1 MLQYIFR
8 RYLSQ
13 IGARVMQKTNQTKHG
28 KVSYSQLRA
37 TRKKLISF
45 FKQNPRF
52 VSCLDSDYDNSEMW
66 EAIFKHFFNATP
78 VDDISRNVPSY
89 YRAGSTDLLWDVLLH
104 KMGALTMHH
113 RIVAQHRKKR
123 LFFSLTLEAA

>member
-28 KVSYSQLRA
+28 KVSYSELRA

-52 VSCLDSDYDNSEMW
+52 VSCLDGDYDNLEMW

-78 VDDISRNVPSY
+78 VHDRSRDVPSY
-89 YRAGSTDLLWDVLLH
+89 YRAGSTDPRWDELFH
-104 KMGALTMHH
+104 KKGALTMHH
-113 RIVAQHRKKR
+113 RIVDQHRKKK